1 MTGRGRAGGA
11 ELGVPPRA
19 PPFATLAAMIGA
31 GIRGNAGRAA
41 LAIAAAIA
49 LADASIVT
57 LGLPSILIEL
67 DTTVEGVA
75 LVLGVYT
82 AVLAV
87 ALPPAGWICRRYGDA
102 HVGAAGMALFCAA
115 SIVCGAAD
123 SLALLLVMRGV
134 QAIGGA
140 AALVAAFE
148 LLGAG
153 RAGTGRRMWVAASV
167 FGIAVGPALG
177 GTLTELFSWR
187 AIFLAQAP
195 VVLPGMLVAL
205 SLARAEA
212 VVPDAAREPDRPSA
226 PLPWRPAISLA
237 LLSASLTAV
246 IFLVVLMLV
255 SGWSIEPLT
264 AALAVSVLPVAAL
277 ISYRLPGRSETRTIA
292 GCLLVAGGVACLVL
306 IPAASAWWTVVPQ
319 ALAGAGMGMAL
330 PALSG
335 ELIPERTRHDVARLL
350 SIRHAGIAIALA
362 ALAPLISS
370 NLTSTVDD
378 AREQGTAAVLDARL
392 PPEEKLE
399 IAPNLFGGLDTD
411 DPRGELQDSIANAR
425 AGLDPE
431 QASELDSLGDRL
443 DDVVTGA
450 VRSAFRPAFVVTAA
464 LALVAALVMISGA
477 AAARVIARPAVAT
490 AGIAAVIA
498 AGGYGVAYASSPRET
513 VPIRNPCDDRELPDT
528 GGITGELQD
537 ISLAALDR
545 AACNIG
551 SSREELLLAIVD
563 DRLRDQFEEKYDVD
577 PRSPFV
583 LGGALL
589 GL

>member
-1 MTGRGRAGGA
+1 VRRAS
-11 ELGVPPRA
+11 
-19 PPFATLAAMIGA
+19 
-31 GIRGNAGRAA
+31 
-41 LAIAAAIA
+41 LAIAAGIA
-49 LADASIVT
+49 LADTSIVT
-57 LGLPSILIEL
+57 LGLPSMLIEL

-87 ALPPAGWICRRYGDA
+87 ALPPAGWLCRRYGDA

-115 SIVCGAAD
+115 SIGCGVAD
-123 SLALLLVMRGV
+123 SLAVLLISRGI
-134 QAIGGA
+134 QALGGA
-140 AALVAAFE
+140 AALVASFE

-153 RAGTGRRMWVAASV
+153 RAGVGRRMWVAASV

-177 GTLTELFSWR
+177 GALTELFSWR

-195 VVLPGMLVAL
+195 VALPGTLVAI

-212 VVPDAAREPDRPSA
+212 VVPDAARQPDLPSA
-226 PLPWRPAISLA
+226 PLPLRPALA
-237 LLSASLTAV
+237 LGLLSASLTAV

-264 AALAVSVLPVAAL
+264 AALAVTVLPVAAL
-277 ISYRLPGRSETRTIA
+277 ISYRLPGAPETRAIA
-292 GCLLVAGGVACLVL
+292 GSLLVGGGVACLIL
-306 IPAASAWWTVVPQ
+306 IPTASAWWTVIPQ

-350 SIRHAGIAIALA
+350 SIRNAGIAIVLA

-370 NLTSTVDD
+370 ELTSTIDD

-392 PPEEKLE
+392 PPEDKIE
-399 IAPNLFGGLDTD
+399 IAPDLFGGLNTD
-411 DPRGELQDSIANAR
+411 DPRGELQDSIANVR

-431 QASELDSLGDRL
+431 QTRELDSLGERL

-450 VRSAFRPAFVVTAA
+450 VRSAFRPAFIVTAA
-464 LALVAALVMISGA
+464 LALLAALVLFSGA
-477 AAARVIARPAVAT
+477 TAAGAIARPAVAT
-490 AGIAAVIA
+490 AAIAAIIA
-498 AGGYGVAYASSPRET
+498 AGGYGVAYASSTRET
-513 VPIRNPCDDRELPDT
+513 VPIGNPCDDRQLPET
-528 GGITGELQD
+528 GGISGEIQD
-537 ISLAALDR
+537 LSLAALDR

-551 SSREELLLAIVD
+551 SSREELLLALFD
-563 DRLRDQFEEKYDVD
+563 DRLREKFEEEHGVD
-577 PRSPFV
+577 PRSPLV